1 MPMPMLLLSHPI
13 DLRLPPFL
21 IGLSYNDGA
30 LFLMVDINDSTS
42 ELSHYGPLMNH
53 QKSIPSARAW
63 TMLDCDRVF
72 RDCNCISPCSPPPPI
87 LKSEPTQAHQA
98 AEDVFRKPI
107 SRSVE
112 SLRRQ
117 QRIIVHTERAS
128 RARLPSGKVTSSR
141 TTVASARRASQLVPI
156 IVSQERELERLR
168 SIVAS
173 DALQLLTPT
182 SRRHN
187 RPSMQRTP
195 PAWYIA
201 MDPAVQ
207 AGPRSPRP
215 RGSSFRYQRAVPNRA
230 SKPRPVRRRPVAGP
244 SGSPS
249 QPKAPNFGNS
259 PSRIRGHPLSAM
271 ADPGHT
277 FQHRESVASH
287 ERRFGVADPQLKA
300 AGELPVSTPTPESVA
315 SLHTVTALLPY
326 EEQFQAVGLA
336 VTSEQQRQKSP
347 PKPSPKKDMKTKNPS
362 DIEAEPISTRS
373 RDTRKQAEPG
383 HLQLNGLRSASTS
396 SSDSSTSGTQ
406 VAFAQPDAWELA
418 FIDEVP
424 AKKESSTSRCCN
436 LPCFQNTRDESIDMP
451 TGRLPP
457 APTPTTVDTPNKILA
472 KWEPVYPQKTEALQ
486 GWREKA
492 SRDVRAKTWHGN
504 TAQRPSTYRPLRE
517 APPSRNETEAP
528 SPKSKSP
535 RKAVP
540 HDLDD
545 DKPPIPPRAQAR
557 IDRPRKQSKALKL
570 ESSAPK
576 GIRKESQQN
585 VFSDQ
590 ENFPPGDKAL
600 PVIAKRPVKATVLSE
615 SDENT
620 VEVQAQE
627 PYNTNISTGSKQSA
641 GVVDKPLRVSIRQ
654 PERKAKEKAALLN
667 KPTQTDFEHPPIF
680 QSGRMFRSLPG
691 PATEVERRE
700 RSAQTSRGTI
710 TPNPAL
716 PSTWKLTLSSS
727 SSLEVAMEAASR
739 EMKMQEARRS
749 RHETLR
755 GQDLETQAI
764 PYMAAEAE
772 HDEPLP
778 EPVDEEA
785 PLPSAEQ
792 PEEGREPLRGSDNSD
807 PKEQDDKEID
817 DRDVLRG
824 LHIAIS
830 AACNEEVDAWIRQK
844 TGVRIRRFLA
854 DLKAFETL
862 GEEAQPDPAK
872 ERARNRR
879 ADSRKLK
886 AQIRQSKAAREA
898 RAAAQ

>member
-1 MPMPMLLLSHPI
+1 
-13 DLRLPPFL
+13 
-21 IGLSYNDGA
+21 
-30 LFLMVDINDSTS
+30 
-42 ELSHYGPLMNH
+42 
-53 QKSIPSARAW
+53 
-63 TMLDCDRVF
+63 
-72 RDCNCISPCSPPPPI
+72 
-87 LKSEPTQAHQA
+87 
-98 AEDVFRKPI
+98 
-107 SRSVE
+107 
-112 SLRRQ
+112 
-117 QRIIVHTERAS
+117 
-128 RARLPSGKVTSSR
+128 
-141 TTVASARRASQLVPI
+141 
-156 IVSQERELERLR
+156 
-168 SIVAS
+168 
-173 DALQLLTPT
+173 
-182 SRRHN
+182 
-187 RPSMQRTP
+187 
-195 PAWYIA
+195 
-201 MDPAVQ
+201 MDPSVQ

-215 RGSSFRYQRAVPNRA
+215 QGPSFRYQRTVPIRA
-230 SKPRPVRRRPVAGP
+230 SEPRPVRRRPVAGP

-249 QPKAPNFGNS
+249 QPKAPNFGDS
-259 PSRIRGHPLSAM
+259 PSRIRDHPLSAM

-287 ERRFGVADPQLKA
+287 ERRFGVADPQLSSHQSLRAPQPPSRTSSRRREVNRFARQLEIYAERRKA
-300 AGELPVSTPTPESVA
+300 AGELPVSTPTPESVI

-347 PKPSPKKDMKTKNPS
+347 PKTSPHKDMKTKDSP
-362 DIEAEPISTRS
+362 DVKAEPISIRS
-373 RDTRKQAEPG
+373 QEIRKQAEPG

-406 VAFAQPDAWELA
+406 VAFAQPDVWELA

-424 AKKESSTSRCCN
+424 TKKESSTSRCCN
-436 LPCFQNTRDESIDMP
+436 LPCFQNTRDQSIDVTMSRP
-451 TGRLPP
+451 PP
-457 APTPTTVDTPNKILA
+457 APTPTTIDTPNRILA

-486 GWREKA
+486 GWPVVNSSKGEKA

-504 TAQRPSTYRPLRE
+504 TAQRPSTYRPPRE
-517 APPSRNETEAP
+517 GHPPRNEAEAP

-540 HDLDD
+540 HDLED

-557 IDRPRKQSKALKL
+557 TDRSRKQSEAPKL
-570 ESSAPK
+570 EPSAPK

-590 ENFPPGDKAL
+590 ENFLPGGKVPP
-600 PVIAKRPVKATVLSE
+600 VVAKRPVKATILSK

-620 VEVQAQE
+620 AQVQAQE
-627 PYNTNISTGSKQSA
+627 SYNTKIPTGSNQPA

-654 PERKAKEKAALLN
+654 PERKAREKAALLS
-667 KPTQTDFEHPPIF
+667 KPTQTDFAHPPIF

-691 PATEVERRE
+691 PAKLPEVEKRE
-700 RSAQTSRGTI
+700 RSAQASRGTI

-739 EMKMQEARRS
+739 EMEMQEARQS
-749 RHETLR
+749 RHEALR
-755 GQDLETQAI
+755 GQNLEADAQAI
-764 PYMAAEAE
+764 PNMGSEVE
-772 HDEPLP
+772 HDEPPP
-778 EPVDEEA
+778 EPLGGEA
-785 PLPSAEQ
+785 LIPPAEP
-792 PEEGREPLRGSDNSD
+792 PEKGRKTLRDSDVSD
-807 PKEQDDKEID
+807 PKEQDDKDID

-830 AACNEEVDAWIRQK
+830 AACDEEVDAWIRQK

-862 GEEAQPDPAK
+862 GEEDQRDPAK

-879 ADSRKLK
+879 AESRKLK